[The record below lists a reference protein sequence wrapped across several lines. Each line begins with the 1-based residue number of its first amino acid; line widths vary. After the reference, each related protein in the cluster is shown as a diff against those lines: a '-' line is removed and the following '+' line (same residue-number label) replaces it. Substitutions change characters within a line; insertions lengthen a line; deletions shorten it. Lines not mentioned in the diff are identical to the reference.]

1 MPLIIMGR
9 FFEFNVEFGS
19 WNETN
24 FLIYQFIAYQVV
36 LLQKIIGEFPAQIRV
51 EKFWNTVPILI
62 IAPISRIYLLFGIF
76 FSQLFLISI
85 PFIIVFIIAYNY
97 YPISLFT
104 ILFIIGLF
112 LMVAL
117 IFSGVGMVLS
127 VFAISN
133 ENIWT
138 ILNFGISI
146 AFIVSCLTYPFNIFP
161 DVIKTII
168 NLNPLYYLFEV
179 LRYSWI
185 ENDIFLTVITYPF
198 HIIILILSAIV
209 LPTIGVVI
217 FNYIFK
223 KFGIV
228 GY

>member
-1 MPLIIMGR
+1 MGR